1 MPARATRLGGR
12 VIRRLMEKSVSN
24 TMLISVLA
32 ADRTG
37 LVAAIAG
44 CLFDLGANLGDT
56 TFAVLGEG
64 AEFTSVADLPPG
76 LSTNDVKA
84 QLAAL
89 PEVAGGQIKVVP
101 YSFKPHFGPTARVT
115 HRITISGGDQP
126 GLVARLSEAFGQYG
140 ANIVHLEA
148 QKSPEPAPGR
158 YMTRFAVS
166 IPANTTDSCLATV
179 TNTAGSLNLT
189 VTIETA

>member
-1 MPARATRLGGR
+1 VA
-12 VIRRLMEKSVSN
+12 N
-24 TMLISVLA
+24 TMLISILA

-64 AEFTSVADLPPG
+64 AEFTSVADLPP
-76 LSTNDVKA
+76 SVRPSDVKSA
-84 QLAAL
+84 LEAL
-89 PEVAGGQIKVVP
+89 PEIGEGKVEVAP
-101 YSFKPHFGPTARVT
+101 FAFKPHFGPTARVT
-115 HRITISGGDQP
+115 HRITVTGGDQP
-126 GLVARLSEAFGQYG
+126 GLVARLAEALVQYR

-148 QKSPEPAPGR
+148 QKFPEPAPGR

-166 IPANTTDSCLATV
+166 IPAETVETCIATM

-189 VTIETA
+189 VVIEKA

>member
-1 MPARATRLGGR
+1 M
-12 VIRRLMEKSVSN
+12 SN
-24 TMLISVLA
+24 TMLISILT

-37 LVAAIAG
+37 LVAAVAG

-64 AEFTSVADLPPG
+64 AEFTSVADLPAG
-76 LSTNDVKA
+76 IHTNDVKA
-84 QLAAL
+84 RLAAL
-89 PEVAGGQIKVVP
+89 AEVAHGQVDVVP
-101 YSFKPHFGPTARVT
+101 YSFKPHFGPTAQVT

-148 QKSPEPAPGR
+148 QKSPKPAPGR

-166 IPANTTDSCLATV
+166 IPTSSTESCLATV

>member
-1 MPARATRLGGR
+1 
-12 VIRRLMEKSVSN
+12 
-24 TMLISVLA
+24 MLISVLA

-37 LVAAIAG
+37 LVAAITG

-76 LSTNDVKA
+76 VRPADAKI
-84 QLAAL
+84 AL
-89 PEVAGGQIKVVP
+89 EALTEIGDGKVEVTPFA
-101 YSFKPHFGPTARVT
+101 FKPHFGPSARVT
-115 HRITISGGDQP
+115 HRITVTGGDQP
-126 GLVARLSEAFGQYG
+126 GLVARLAEAFGQYR

-148 QKSPEPAPGR
+148 QKFPDPAPGR

-166 IPANTTDSCLATV
+166 IPPDAVESCLATV

-189 VTIETA
+189 VVIEKA

>member
-1 MPARATRLGGR
+1 MA
-12 VIRRLMEKSVSN
+12 N
-24 TMLISVLA
+24 TMLISVLT

-44 CLFDLGANLGDT
+44 RLFDLGANLGDT

-64 AEFTSVADLPPG
+64 AEFTTVAELPSDLRPA
-76 LSTNDVKA
+76 DVKS
-84 QLAAL
+84 AL
-89 PEVAGGQIKVVP
+89 EALSEIGNGKVDVAP
-101 YSFKPHFGPTARVT
+101 FAFKPHFGPTARVT
-115 HRITISGGDQP
+115 HRITVTGGDQP
-126 GLVARLSEAFGQYG
+126 GLVARIAEALGQYR

-148 QKSPEPAPGR
+148 QKFPEPAPGQ

-166 IPANTTDSCLATV
+166 IPAESVDSCIATV

-189 VTIETA
+189 VVIEKA

>member
-1 MPARATRLGGR
+1 VA
-12 VIRRLMEKSVSN
+12 N

-64 AEFTSVADLPPG
+64 AEFSSIADLPAGVLPA
-76 LSTNDVKA
+76 DVKA
-84 QLAAL
+84 ALQTL
-89 PEVAGGQIKVVP
+89 PEIGSGKVEVAP
-101 YSFKPHFGPTARVT
+101 FAFKPHFGPTARVT
-115 HRITISGGDQP
+115 HRITVTGGDQP
-126 GLVARLSEAFGQYG
+126 GLVARIAEALGQYR

-148 QKSPEPAPGR
+148 QKFPDPPPGQ

-166 IPANTTDSCLATV
+166 IPDDAVDSCLATV
-179 TNTAGSLNLT
+179 ANTAGSLNLT
-189 VTIETA
+189 VVVEKA

>member
-1 MPARATRLGGR
+1 
-12 VIRRLMEKSVSN
+12 MEKSVPN
-24 TMLISVLA
+24 TMLISVLT

-37 LVAAIAG
+37 LIAAISG

-64 AEFTSVADLPPG
+64 AEFASVADLPP
-76 LSTNDVKA
+76 SISVNDVKVR
-84 QLAAL
+84 LAAL
-89 PEVAGGQIKVVP
+89 PEVAGGHVDVTP
-101 YSFKPHFGPTARVT
+101 YSFKPHYGPTARVT

-148 QKSPEPAPGR
+148 QKSPEPTPGR

-166 IPANTTDSCLATV
+166 IPANTTETCLATV